1 MTIPVNSASRLIYL
15 DRNENNYGPAPA
27 CLETVNKIDFKLLS
41 WYSRAHEKSTKGEL
55 YSRLAKDYGLNENRV
70 VLGYGGEDLLK
81 QVIHCYLGKNETL
94 FVPQFSWWYY
104 KSIADEVDGIT
115 VEFPLYRGEEAYY
128 YDIDGLLNMYE
139 QHRPRI
145 LFISSPNNPTGNTLS
160 PEELKQ
166 VLDKTRDAV
175 VVLDEAY
182 ALFKTTDLSYV
193 TEIINTY
200 PNVMAIRTFSKYY
213 ALAGLRIG
221 FALIGKELNRFEQ
234 FSSRYLGYN
243 RLTESIALAALD
255 SPEYYENITAKMNA
269 DKDMLFEELRKLPGF
284 KPYRSDANFML
295 VDMEKDKMAPLKK
308 FLTERGIIIKFMAE
322 KILNSQL
329 RITIGT
335 QEENKKLIDAI
346 KEFVS
351 VTESI

>member
-1 MTIPVNSASRLIYL
+1 MTSENSKGSLIYL

-27 CLETVNKIDFKLLS
+27 CFEAINKIDFKLLS
-41 WYSRAHEKSTKGEL
+41 WYTRAHEKSTKGEL
-55 YSRLAKDYGLNENRV
+55 YSRLANDYGLSEDRV

-104 KSIADEVDGIT
+104 KSIADEVEGIT
-115 VEFPLYRGEEAYY
+115 VEFPLYPGEDTYY
-128 YDIDGLLNMYE
+128 YDVDGLLEMYDE
-139 QHRPRI
+139 HKPRI

-160 PEELKQ
+160 PDELKR

-193 TEIINTY
+193 TDIINTY

-221 FALIGKELNRFEQ
+221 FALIGSGLTRFEQ

-255 SPEYYENITAKMNA
+255 SSDYYRDITAKMNA
-269 DKDMLFEELRKLPGF
+269 DKDMFFEEFSKLPGF

-295 VDMEKDKMAPLKK
+295 VDMEKDKMASLKK
-308 FLTERGIIIKFMAE
+308 FLTERGLVIKFMSE
-322 KILNSQL
+322 KVLNSQL
-329 RITIGT
+329 RITIGR
-335 QEENKKLIDAI
+335 QEENKKLMDAI
-346 KEFVS
+346 KEYVA
-351 VTESI
+351 VAETV

>member
-1 MTIPVNSASRLIYL
+1 MSTTGNSKHSLIYL

-27 CLETVNKIDFKLLS
+27 CFEAINKIDFKLLS
-41 WYSRAHEKSTKGEL
+41 WYTRAHEKSTKGEL
-55 YSRLAKDYGLNENRV
+55 YSRLAKEYGLTEDRV

-81 QVIHCYLGKNETL
+81 QVIHCYLGKDETL
-94 FVPQFSWWYY
+94 FVPQYSWWYY
-104 KSIADEVDGIT
+104 KSIADEVEGIT
-115 VEFPLYRGEEAYY
+115 VEFPLYAGEEAYY
-128 YDIDGLLNMYE
+128 YDVDGLLEMYDK
-139 QHRPRI
+139 HKPRI

-160 PEELKQ
+160 AAELKR
-166 VLDKTRDAV
+166 VLDKTGDAV

-221 FALIGKELNRFEQ
+221 FALIGKDLTRFEQ

-255 SPEYYENITAKMNA
+255 SPEYYADITAKMNA
-269 DKDMLFEELRKLPGF
+269 DKDMFFEEFSKLPGF

-295 VDMEKDKMAPLKK
+295 VDMEKDKMAALKK

-329 RITIGT
+329 RITIGR
-335 QEENKKLIDAI
+335 QEENKKLMDAI
-346 KEFVS
+346 KEFVNGAEA
-351 VTESI
+351 V